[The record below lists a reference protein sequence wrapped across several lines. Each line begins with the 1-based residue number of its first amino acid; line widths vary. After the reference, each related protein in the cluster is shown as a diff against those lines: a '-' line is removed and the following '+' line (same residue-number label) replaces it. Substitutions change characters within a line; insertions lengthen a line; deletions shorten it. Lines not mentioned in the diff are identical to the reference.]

1 MHFSLFLFSLL
12 LLLLN
17 LKLEEINAIDKVY
30 IKIIT
35 RQNMYSLNYET
46 CKLFTILFC
55 FFFKFIFCSK
65 TFSNKKKQNLGH
77 KSINLN
83 TFLHKNS
90 ITGM

>member
-55 FFFKFIFCSK
+55 FFLNLFFVQKHFQIK
-65 TFSNKKKQNLGH
+65 RNKIWVISQ
-77 KSINLN
+77 
-83 TFLHKNS
+83 
-90 ITGM
+90 